1 MARPL
6 AGALSP
12 PVLPA
17 HPATAGRD
25 HATVTTAA
33 PERLQ
38 RIVDLF
44 AGAPKE
50 LRVQALLDYSR
61 RLPPLPPD
69 LAGNR
74 HTMERVPECQTPFF
88 LSTSVGDDGRVSL
101 WFDVP
106 AEAPTT
112 RGFAAVLAGGLDGA
126 PAEEVLATPDDF
138 YLRMG
143 LAEVISSLR
152 LRGMGAILARLKRQV
167 RDQLAAPGRPPAGD
181 RTAPPG

>member
-1 MARPL
+1 M
-6 AGALSP
+6 
-12 PVLPA
+12 
-17 HPATAGRD
+17 
-25 HATVTTAA
+25 TTAA

-61 RLPPLPPD
+61 QLPPLPPH

-74 HTMERVPECQTPFF
+74 QAMEQVPECQTPFF
-88 LSTSVGDDGRVSL
+88 LATKVQDDGRVKL

-112 RGFAAVLAGGLDGA
+112 RGFAGILAGGLDGA
-126 PAEEVLATPDDF
+126 TADEVLATPNDF
-138 YLRMG
+138 YTRMG

-167 RDQLAAPGRPPAGD
+167 RDQVEVGGGDAAEPSA
-181 RTAPPG
+181 

>member
-1 MARPL
+1 M
-6 AGALSP
+6 
-12 PVLPA
+12 
-17 HPATAGRD
+17 
-25 HATVTTAA
+25 TTAA

-61 RLPPLPPD
+61 QLPPLPPH

-74 HTMERVPECQTPFF
+74 QAMEQVPECQTPFF
-88 LSTSVGDDGRVSL
+88 LATKVQDDGRVRL

-112 RGFAAVLAGGLDGA
+112 RGFAGILAGGLDGA
-126 PAEEVLATPDDF
+126 TAEEVLATPNDF
-138 YLRMG
+138 YTRMG

-167 RDQLAAPGRPPAGD
+167 RDQVGAGSGDAAGPSA
-181 RTAPPG
+181 

>member
-1 MARPL
+1 M
-6 AGALSP
+6 
-12 PVLPA
+12 
-17 HPATAGRD
+17 
-25 HATVTTAA
+25 TTAA

-61 RLPPLPPD
+61 QLPPLPPH
-69 LAGNR
+69 LVGNR
-74 HTMERVPECQTPFF
+74 QAMEQVPECQTPFF
-88 LSTSVGDDGRVSL
+88 LSTKVDDDGRVKL

-112 RGFAAVLAGGLDGA
+112 RGFAGILAGGLDGA
-126 PAEEVLATPDDF
+126 TAEEVLATPNDF
-138 YLRMG
+138 YTRMG

-167 RDQLAAPGRPPAGD
+167 RDQVEARSGDAADPSA
-181 RTAPPG
+181 

>member
-1 MARPL
+1 
-6 AGALSP
+6 
-12 PVLPA
+12 
-17 HPATAGRD
+17 
-25 HATVTTAA
+25 VTTAA

-61 RLPPLPPD
+61 QLPPLPPH

-74 HTMERVPECQTPFF
+74 QAMEQVPECQTPFF
-88 LSTSVGDDGRVSL
+88 LATKVQDDGRVKL

-112 RGFAAVLAGGLDGA
+112 RGFAGILAGGLDGA
-126 PAEEVLATPDDF
+126 TAEEVLATPNDF
-138 YLRMG
+138 YTRMG

-167 RDQLAAPGRPPAGD
+167 RDQVEARSGDAAEPSA
-181 RTAPPG
+181 